1 MRKSSE
7 VAAAIEGRLPEIIR
21 EKYIRKFLVIAI
33 IVAIL
38 MLSLGVYTQLT
49 VSAEIA
55 EDRDKQLLASTEL
68 AADNVEQWL
77 AQKEREVTSLSKEPA
92 FESGSTLDTINS
104 TLQRGTVTGDDDL
117 VSIHHID
124 TSDEVI
130 LQSTEKE
137 LANTPLGDRNL
148 RWKETS
154 RGYGL
159 SGTDRDTAGS
169 NEIYRVNGQPRIAFM
184 SLTGKINRAVVTVYD
199 LRARSEQFRDVVEG
213 GETSVV
219 SAETG
224 TVMFSS
230 NESKTLEPYV
240 DDRNATV
247 LQRGANG
254 TSDVLDRGNELVMYA
269 PIEETEWIVV
279 KHVPKANAYALKNTV
294 QNDLIVL
301 IGASLL
307 GLGVLATFVG
317 RDIIPR
323 ITAVSEGAS
332 EIAKGNL
339 DVTIADEGRSDE
351 IGQVRNAFRDT
362 NDYLQT
368 VAAQADALARGD
380 FEDPAL
386 EEDVPGELGES
397 LETMREDL
405 QESIEEIEAARERAQ
420 ASREEAEAMAQSLQ
434 RQADEFSTVMAEAAD
449 GDLTRRLNEDVDNE
463 AMAEVATAAN
473 EMLAQLQTT
482 LEDVQAFAEDV
493 DASAEDVAA
502 SANEVQRVSEDVS
515 ESVQEIAEGADRQDG
530 TVKNASEE
538 LTDLS
543 AAIEEVASS
552 AEEVAQKSQRAAD
565 LGETGSEYGADA
577 LAEMDAVESQAETTI
592 EEVERLE
599 SAMDEI
605 GDIAGLIDEIADQT
619 NMLALNASIEAA
631 RAGEAGEGFAVVAD
645 EIKQLAQETSDAT
658 GDIEARIAEVQDTT
672 EHVVE
677 DMYDVGDSVTEG
689 IDAVED
695 AVSVLEDLVEQVE
708 EANTGIQS
716 INDATDD
723 QAASTEEVVA
733 MMDEVGSISEQ
744 TAREAES
751 VSAAAEE
758 QTASI
763 TEVSEQI
770 QSLSDR
776 SGELRDAVSQFQLTE
791 QESYPGTD
799 KPGNPDAAAD
809 GGRQD

>member
-1 MRKSSE
+1 MAVIVS
-7 VAAAIEGRLPEIIR
+7 I
-21 EKYIRKFLVIAI
+21 LV
-33 IVAIL
+33 L
-38 MLSLGVYTQLT
+38 TLGVYTQMT
-49 VSAEIA
+49 VSAELTENRNEQLRAAA
-55 EDRDKQLLASTEL
+55 EMT
-68 AADNVEQWL
+68 ADNVEQWL
-77 AQKEREVTSLSKEPA
+77 AQKSGQARSLSKNPSIA
-92 FESGSTLDTINS
+92 DSDSTSQSVEIA
-104 TLQRGTVTGDDDL
+104 LQQENL
-117 VSIHHID
+117 S
-124 TSDEVI
+124 TSDSLLAIHYINPTTEKI
-130 LQSTEKE
+130 LQSTEKRFE
-137 LANTPLGDRNL
+137 NASLKSRNL
-148 RWKETS
+148 RWGTS
-154 RGYGL
+154 SEGL
-159 SGTDRDTAGS
+159 GLKGIGRDNAGAMEVYTVD
-169 NEIYRVNGQPRIAFM
+169 NESRIAFGRATQ
-184 SLTGKINRAVVTVYD
+184 SFTRAVVMVYSLD
-199 LRARSEQFRDVVEG
+199 ARSEQFRNVIDNGTTE
-213 GETSVV
+213 VV
-219 SAETG
+219 STSG
-224 TVMFSS
+224 RVMIPS
-230 NESKTLEPYV
+230 NESTALTKV
-240 DDRNATV
+240 DSEINATV
-247 LQRGANG
+247 LRRSDNISSGIINRGDELLAFAAVKG
-254 TSDVLDRGNELVMYA
+254 TDWVAL
-269 PIEETEWIVV
+269 
-279 KHVPKANAYALKNTV
+279 KHVPTANAYALKRTV
-294 QNDLIVL
+294 QQHLIVL
-301 IGASLL
+301 LGTALL
-307 GLGVLATFVG
+307 GLGVLAAFVG
-317 RDIIPR
+317 RDVMPKIEAI
-323 ITAVSEGAS
+323 SEGAGK
-332 EIAKGNL
+332 IASGNL
-339 DVTIADEGRSDE
+339 DVEIDDEGRIDE
-351 IGQVRNAFRDT
+351 VGQVRDAFRETT
-362 NDYLQT
+362 NYLRT
-368 VAAQADALARGD
+368 VASQADALARQD
-380 FEDPAL
+380 FDDPAL

-397 LETMREDL
+397 LDTMRADL

-420 ASREEAEAMAQSLQ
+420 ASRKEAEAMAQSLQ
-434 RQADEFSTVMAEAAD
+434 RQANEFSKVMAETAE
-449 GDLTRRLNEDVDNE
+449 GDLTQRLDEDVDND

-482 LEDVQAFAEDV
+482 LEDVRAFAEDV
-493 DASAEDVAA
+493 DSSAEDVAA

-515 ESVQEIAEGADRQDG
+515 ESVQEIAGGADRQDE

-552 AEEVAQKSQRAAD
+552 ADEVAQKSQRAAD

-708 EANTGIQS
+708 EANVGIQS

-723 QAASTEEVVA
+723 QASSTEEVVA

-776 SGELRDAVSQFQLTE
+776 SGELRDAVAQFQLDDIELHTGVDTANG
-791 QESYPGTD
+791 Q
-799 KPGNPDAAAD
+799 DAAAD